1 MEEKATTLVITD
13 DKNKLDGII
22 TLEDIATS
30 YMNIYECNTLAT
42 AKTPYE
48 NVIETI
54 EVSLLSEI
62 KTKL

>member
-1 MEEKATTLVITD
+1 MEEKAKATLVITD

-30 YMNIYECNTLAT
+30 YMNIYECNNFAT

-48 NVIETI
+48 NVNRNNWRWAYCR
-54 EVSLLSEI
+54 
-62 KTKL
+62 K